1 MITIPKF
8 EDDPKR
14 QSIAK
19 CCIESFRIMNTA
31 FPGVNTRH
39 VLTQLSVSLCNIADR
54 PANVSTIADMT
65 GMSRQTARRALDDLV
80 DLGFINR
87 IDRPNQPW
95 PLYVVTDDPI
105 KQAEISLFVDGLSRG
120 ICETARQIAGEVPS
134 EKPGEGPE

>member
-14 QSIAK
+14 QAIAK

-65 GMSRQTARRALDDLV
+65 GMSRQTARRSLDDLV

-105 KQAEISLFVDGLSRG
+105 KQAEISLFVDGLARG
-120 ICETARQIAGEVPS
+120 ICATARQIACEVPS